1 MKVNILGYLPVALRH
16 KAIKSQPLPHLSVIP
31 LPLMLLVSELCFL
44 GEMIF
49 KEIDS
54 PFQAW
59 SFQKQITYSLS

>member
-1 MKVNILGYLPVALRH
+1 MKVNILGCLPVGLRH
-16 KAIKSQPLPHLSVIP
+16 EAVKSQLLPHFSMIP
-31 LPLMLLVSELCFL
+31 LPLMFLVSELCFL

-54 PFQAW
+54 PFRAW